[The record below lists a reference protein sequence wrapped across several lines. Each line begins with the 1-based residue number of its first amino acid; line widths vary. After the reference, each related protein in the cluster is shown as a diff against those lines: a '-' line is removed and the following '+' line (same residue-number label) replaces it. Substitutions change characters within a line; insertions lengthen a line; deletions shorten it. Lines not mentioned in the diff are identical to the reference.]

1 MNSSRNHHHQA
12 NKKSLINPS
21 PAMQG
26 HDNMME
32 ISMASVHTP
41 NGRNGYIMFP

>member
-1 MNSSRNHHHQA
+1 MNSSRNHHQA
-12 NKKSLINPS
+12 NKTSLINPS
-21 PAMQG
+21 AAAMQG

-41 NGRNGYIMFP
+41 NGRNGRITFP